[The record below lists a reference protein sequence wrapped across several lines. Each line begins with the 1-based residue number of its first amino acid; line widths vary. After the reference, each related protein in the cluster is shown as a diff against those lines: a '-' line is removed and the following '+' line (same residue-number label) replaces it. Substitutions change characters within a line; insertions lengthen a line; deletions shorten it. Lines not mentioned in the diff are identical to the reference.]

1 MRRYDSYKDSGVAW
15 IGEVPEH
22 WDISRLALAFIENRK
37 LNLDLAITEA
47 YQFNYGQLVP
57 KKREYKEEEDA
68 DTYAKYTVLQPNDIV
83 INGLNLNYDFVS
95 QRVAIA
101 SHEGIITSA
110 YVCLRPRVNICSQ
123 YFCYLFKAMDSMKLF
138 HGMGTGIRLTLSYS
152 ELKKRL
158 IPFPPLSEQQ
168 QIVEFLNEKIAN
180 IDAYI
185 QEKKQE
191 ISALEELKQV
201 KIAFAVTHGI
211 NSDIQMKDSGVAWI
225 GEVPEHWDISRLA
238 LAFIENRK
246 LNLDLAITEAYQ
258 FNYGQLVP
266 KKREYKEEEDADT
279 YAKYTVLQPNDIVIN
294 GLNLNYDFVSQ
305 RVAIAS
311 HEGIITSAYVC
322 LRPRVNICSQY
333 FCYLFKAMDSMKLFH
348 GMGTG
353 IRLTLSYSELKKR
366 LIPFPP
372 LSEQQQIVEY
382 IQQKTAQIDKYI
394 SDVKRQ
400 IDSLKEYRQ
409 RLICDTVTG
418 RINVQPKL

>member
-409 RLICDTVTG
+409 RLICDAVTG

>member
-382 IQQKTAQIDKYI
+382 IQQK
-394 SDVKRQ
+394 
-400 IDSLKEYRQ
+400 
-409 RLICDTVTG
+409 
-418 RINVQPKL
+418 QPK

>member
-22 WDISRLALAFIENRK
+22 WNISRLALAFIENRK

-123 YFCYLFKAMDSMKLF
+123 SFCYLFKAMDSMKLF

-225 GEVPEHWDISRLA
+225 GEVPEHWNISRLA

-322 LRPRVNICSQY
+322 LRPRVNICSQS

-409 RLICDTVTG
+409 RLICDAVTG

>member
-409 RLICDTVTG
+409 KLICDAVTG

>member
-168 QIVEFLNEKIAN
+168 QIVEFLNEKTTK
-180 IDAYI
+180 IDTYI
-185 QEKKQE
+185 QEKEKE
-191 ISALEELKQV
+191 IRSLEELKQAE
-201 KIAFAVTHGI
+201 IAFAVTHGI
-211 NSDIQMKDSGVAWI
+211 RHDVPIKDSGIAWI
-225 GEVPEHWDISRLA
+225 GEIPEHWDTIKMKYLFSERSEKGFPDEPILCSTQKYGV
-238 LAFIENRK
+238 IPQSMYENRVVVVNKGLEGLKLVEHGDFVISLRSFQGGIEYAHYRGIISAAYTILKLVMADK
-246 LNLDLAITEAYQ
+246 LNE
-258 FNYGQLVP
+258 NYV
-266 KKREYKEEEDADT
+266 R
-279 YAKYTVLQPNDIVIN
+279 
-294 GLNLNYDFVSQ
+294 F
-305 RVAIAS
+305 
-311 HEGIITSAYVC
+311 
-322 LRPRVNICSQY
+322 
-333 FCYLFKAMDSMKLFH
+333 LFKSIPFIGLLQTCV
-348 GMGTG
+348 TG
-353 IRLTLSYSELKKR
+353 IREGQNINYSILRKSE
-366 LIPFPP
+366 IPVPP
-372 LSEQQQIVEY
+372 LDEQQQIVEY

>member
-1 MRRYDSYKDSGVAW
+1 M
-15 IGEVPEH
+15 
-22 WDISRLALAFIENRK
+22 
-37 LNLDLAITEA
+37 AITEA

-409 RLICDTVTG
+409 RLICDAVTG

>member
-279 YAKYTVLQPNDIVIN
+279 YAKYTVLQPNE
-294 GLNLNYDFVSQ
+294 
-305 RVAIAS
+305 R
-311 HEGIITSAYVC
+311 
-322 LRPRVNICSQY
+322 
-333 FCYLFKAMDSMKLFH
+333 M
-348 GMGTG
+348 
-353 IRLTLSYSELKKR
+353 
-366 LIPFPP
+366 
-372 LSEQQQIVEY
+372 
-382 IQQKTAQIDKYI
+382 
-394 SDVKRQ
+394 
-400 IDSLKEYRQ
+400 
-409 RLICDTVTG
+409 
-418 RINVQPKL
+418 